1 MDRIEYLKWLM
12 AESPS
17 TTQQLM
23 AWLQRAKR
31 YTPEMKEHRDGV
43 QIEENGII
51 VGLRQRT
58 NLYNGDSL
66 TIHVV
71 QFPEKIQNKGW
82 FKSFLKLCCKSNP
95 WNDVVIEDVKN
106 PYLLAFCQKH
116 KFEVLDD
123 FYPDTYIVNSEEIM
137 ALEIPPLKRYEDY
150 L

>member
-1 MDRIEYLKWLM
+1 MDRIEFLKWLI

-31 YTPEMKEHRDGV
+31 YP
-43 QIEENGII
+43 
-51 VGLRQRT
+51 
-58 NLYNGDSL
+58 
-66 TIHVV
+66 
-71 QFPEKIQNKGW
+71 PEKNKGW

>member
-1 MDRIEYLKWLM
+1 MARTDYLTWLI

-31 YTPEMKEHRDGV
+31 YNREMKEHRDGV
-43 QIEENGII
+43 QIEDNGII

-58 NLYNGDSL
+58 NLYDGDCL

-71 QFPEKIQNKGW
+71 ELPEEIQNKGW
-82 FKSFLKLCCKSNP
+82 FKSFLKLCCESNP

-106 PYLLAFCQKH
+106 PHLLAFCQKH
-116 KFEVLDD
+116 NFKVLAD
-123 FYPDTYIVNSEEIM
+123 FFPDTYIVNSEEIM
-137 ALEIPPLKRYEDY
+137 ALDIPPLKRYEYY